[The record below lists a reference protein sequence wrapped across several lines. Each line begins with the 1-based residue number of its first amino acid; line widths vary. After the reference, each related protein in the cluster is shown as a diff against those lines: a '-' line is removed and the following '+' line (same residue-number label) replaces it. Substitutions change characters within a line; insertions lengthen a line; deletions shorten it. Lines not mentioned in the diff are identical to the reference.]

1 MTDLLSQTVANL
13 AANKLR
19 SFLTMF
25 GIMWGVITIVLLDA
39 VGTGFQRGNQHVLE
53 ELGKNIVI
61 IRNGRTSMQA
71 GGARAGRIIRLT
83 LDDVTL
89 LQTRSRLIEKVSP
102 ELMRGGL
109 QAKSP
114 FNAASV
120 QMSGIWPV
128 YQDIRSIEVDRGRII
143 SRADC
148 DDARRVLLLGTEV
161 SKQLFA
167 DRDPVG
173 QTVSLNGLPYA
184 VIGRIRKKDQDS
196 NYTGPDNER
205 VFIPYEAA
213 RKDFPMPGEMNT
225 DRSVSAIIA
234 APYPAVTEQVKQW
247 VEREGIGGFLG
258 LEAQGPMEVDI
269 RNALAPRHLFDPR
282 DPEALSMWNTAIE
295 SVLFGKMID
304 AMARFFTAVSLVTIG
319 LGGIGIMNIMLVAVR
334 ERTRE
339 IGVRKAVGATSRSIQ
354 FLFLSEGLMLTLLSG
369 GAGLLIGVGLC
380 ALVNLAPMPA
390 RFSGMIVTWQTTA
403 FAVVVL
409 ALVGVVASTYPARR
423 AAALPPIEALRYEM

>member
-1 MTDLLSQTVANL
+1 MDLLTQTVSNL
-13 AANKLR
+13 AANKMR

-71 GGARAGRIIRLT
+71 GGARAGRLIRLT
-83 LDDVTL
+83 LDDVHL
-89 LQTRSRLIEKVSP
+89 LQTRSRLLEKISP

-128 YQDIRSIEVDRGRII
+128 YQDIRTIEVDRGRII
-143 SRADC
+143 STADC
-148 DDARRVLLLGTEV
+148 EEARRVLLLGTEL

-167 DRDPVG
+167 DRNPVG
-173 QTVSLNGLPYA
+173 HAVSLNGLPYA

-213 RKDFPMPGEMNT
+213 RKDFPLPGEMNT
-225 DRSVSAIIA
+225 DRTLSAIIA
-234 APYPAVTEQVKQW
+234 APFPAVTEQVKRW
-247 VEREGIGGFLG
+247 VEREGIGGFMG
-258 LEAQGPMEVDI
+258 LEAQGPIEVDV
-269 RNALAPRHLFDPR
+269 RNALAEAHRFDPR
-282 DPEALSMWNTAIE
+282 DPEAISMWNTAIE
-295 SVLFGKMID
+295 SVMFARMID
-304 AMARFFTAVSLVTIG
+304 AMGQFFTAVSLVTIA

-339 IGVRKAVGATSRSIQ
+339 IGVRKAVGATSRSVQLQ
-354 FLFLSEGLMLTLLSG
+354 FLAEGLLLTLLSG
-369 GAGLLIGVGLC
+369 GIGLAIGLGLC
-380 ALVNLAPMPA
+380 ALVNLAPMPE
-390 RFSGMIVTWQTTA
+390 RFSGMVVTWQTTL
-403 FAVVVL
+403 FAIAVL
-409 ALVGVVASTYPARR
+409 TFVGVAASTYPARR
-423 AAALPPIEALRYEM
+423 AAALPPIEALRYEI